1 MADRPRF
8 VEFRE
13 EGPREGFQIEKT
25 IYPLAERVKLVEA
38 LAETGL
44 KHIQVASFVSPKHV
58 PQMADSEAF
67 FAAIRKKA
75 GVHYTGL
82 WLNEQGFA
90 RAKATPGVDLEGKIA
105 LYASDAFARRNN
117 GCSAEEMAER
127 QRKWLDIYAEAGLEV
142 DFAIIMTAFGCN
154 YEGDIP
160 PERVVKLAKYARDI
174 CAERGHK
181 LPKLFLA
188 DTMGWGNPEQ
198 TRRLI
203 GLVRDAVPDVRIG
216 LHLHDTRGLGTA
228 NVLAALEMGVDLFDG
243 SVAGLGGCPFAAHG
257 DAGAAGN
264 VCTEDLVFMCHELG
278 IETGIDLDA
287 LVECARMAE
296 RLIGRRLNGRVMHAG
311 TLKGYRAKTA
321 QAA

>member
-1 MADRPRF
+1 MSDRPKR

-25 IYPLAERVKLVEA
+25 IFPLAERVKLVEV

-44 KHIQVASFVSPKHV
+44 HHIQVASFVSPKHV
-58 PQMADSEAF
+58 PQMADSAEF
-67 FAAIRKKA
+67 FAAIRKKP
-75 GVHYTGL
+75 GVHYAGL
-82 WLNEQGFA
+82 WLNEQGFERA
-90 RAKATPGVDLEGKIA
+90 RATGNVDLSGKIS
-105 LYASDAFARRNN
+105 LYASDAFAQRNN
-117 GCSAEEMAER
+117 RCSAAEMAER
-127 QRKWLDIYAEAGLEV
+127 QKGWLDLYASAGVKPEY
-142 DFAIIMTAFGCN
+142 AIIMAAFGCN

-160 PERVVKLAKYARDI
+160 PERVVALARYAHDI
-174 CAERGHK
+174 CAERGEK
-181 LPKLFLA
+181 LPQIFLA
-188 DTMGWGNPEQ
+188 DTMGWGNPDQ

-203 GLVRDAVPDVRIG
+203 GMVRDALPDTRIG

-228 NVLAALEMGVDLFDG
+228 NVMAALEMGVDLFDS

-264 VCTEDLVFMCHELG
+264 VCTEDLVFLCHELG
-278 IETGIDLDA
+278 IETGIDLEA

-311 TLKGYRAKTA
+311 SLAKYRGKREL
-321 QAA
+321 AA

>member
-1 MADRPRF
+1 MPDLPKR

-25 IYPLAERVKLVEA
+25 IFPLADRVKLVEA

-44 KHIQVASFVSPKHV
+44 HHIQVASFVSPKHV

-67 FAAIRKKA
+67 FAAIRRRP
-75 GVHYTGL
+75 GVHYAGL
-82 WLNEQGFA
+82 WLNEQGFR
-90 RAKATPGVDLEGKIA
+90 RALATPGVDLAGKIS
-105 LYASDAFARRNN
+105 LYASDAFARKNN

-127 QRKWLDIYAEAGLEV
+127 QKRWLEFYAEAGLKP
-142 DFAIIMTAFGCN
+142 DFAIIMAAFGCN

-160 PERVVKLAKYARDI
+160 PERVVALARYARDI
-174 CAERGHK
+174 CAERGEK
-181 LPKLFLA
+181 LPKIFLA

-198 TRRLI
+198 TRRLV
-203 GLVRDAVPDVRIG
+203 GLVREALPEVRLG
-216 LHLHDTRGLGTA
+216 LHLHDTRGLGAA
-228 NVLAALEMGVDLFDG
+228 NVMAALEMGVDLFDS

-264 VCTEDLVFMCHELG
+264 VCTEDLVFLCHELG
-278 IETGIDLDA
+278 IETGIDLEA
-287 LVECARMAE
+287 LVECARLAE

-311 TLKGYRAKTA
+311 SLAKYRAK
-321 QAA
+321 QGLAA

>member
-1 MADRPRF
+1 MTDRPKR

-25 IYPLAERVKLVEA
+25 IFPLPERVKLVEA

-44 KHIQVASFVSPKHV
+44 HHIQVASFVSPKHV

-67 FAAIRKKA
+67 FAAIRKKP
-75 GVHYTGL
+75 GVTYTGL
-82 WLNEQGFA
+82 WLNEQGFRRA
-90 RAKATPGVDLEGKIA
+90 RATSGVDLEGKLS
-105 LYASDAFARRNN
+105 LYASDAFARKNN
-117 GCSAEEMAER
+117 GCSAAEMAER
-127 QRKWLDIYAEAGLEV
+127 QRAWLDLYAEAGVAMQSAL
-142 DFAIIMTAFGCN
+142 IMAAFGCN

-160 PERVVKLAKYARDI
+160 QDRVVSLARYAWDI
-174 CAERGHK
+174 CAERGIR

-188 DTMGWGNPEQ
+188 DTMGWANPDGV
-198 TRRLI
+198 RRLVSA
-203 GLVRDAVPDVRIG
+203 VREAVPGARIG
-216 LHLHDTRGLGTA
+216 LHLHDTRGLGAA
-228 NVLAALEMGVDLFDG
+228 NVVAALELGVDLFDS

-264 VCTEDLVFMCHELG
+264 ICTEDMVFLCHELG
-278 IETGIDLDA
+278 IETGIDLEA

-311 TLKGYRAKTA
+311 TLAGYRAKTKV
-321 QAA
+321 AA

>member
-1 MADRPRF
+1 MSDLPKR

-25 IYPLAERVKLVEA
+25 IFPLADRVKLVEA

-44 KHIQVASFVSPKHV
+44 HHIQVASFVSPKHV

-67 FAAIRKKA
+67 FAAIRRRPD
-75 GVHYTGL
+75 VHYAGL
-82 WLNEQGFA
+82 WLNEQGFR
-90 RAKATPGVDLEGKIA
+90 RALATPGVDLAGKIS
-105 LYASDAFARRNN
+105 LYASDEFARKNN
-117 GCSAEEMAER
+117 GCSAEEMANR
-127 QRKWLDIYAEAGLEV
+127 QKRWLEFYAEAGLKP
-142 DFAIIMTAFGCN
+142 DFAIIMAAFGCN

-160 PERVVKLAKYARDI
+160 PERVVALARYARDI
-174 CAERGHK
+174 CSERGEK
-181 LPKLFLA
+181 LPKIFLA

-198 TRRLI
+198 TRRLV
-203 GLVRDAVPDVRIG
+203 GMVREALPEVRLG

-228 NVLAALEMGVDLFDG
+228 NVMAALEMGVDLFDS

-264 VCTEDLVFMCHELG
+264 VCTEDLVFLCHELG
-278 IETGIDLDA
+278 IETGIDLEA

-296 RLIGRRLNGRVMHAG
+296 RIIGRRLNGRVMHAG
-311 TLKGYRAKTA
+311 SLAKYRAK
-321 QAA
+321 QGLAA

>member
-1 MADRPRF
+1 MSERPKR

-25 IYPLAERVKLVEA
+25 VFPLEDRVRLVEA

-44 KHIQVASFVSPKHV
+44 RHIQVASFVSPKHV

-67 FAAIRKKA
+67 FAAIRRRP
-75 GVHYTGL
+75 GVHYAGL
-82 WLNEQGFA
+82 WLNEQGFR
-90 RAKATPGVDLEGKIA
+90 RAQATPGVDLAGKIS

-117 GCSAEEMAER
+117 GCSADEMAER
-127 QRKWLDIYAEAGLEV
+127 QKSWLDFYAEAGV
-142 DFAIIMTAFGCN
+142 KPDFAIIMAAFGCN
-154 YEGDIP
+154 YEGDVAP
-160 PERVVKLAKYARDI
+160 ARVVALARHARDI
-174 CAERGHK
+174 CAERGEA

-198 TRRLI
+198 TRRLV
-203 GLVRDAVPDVRIG
+203 GMVREALPEVRLG
-216 LHLHDTRGLGTA
+216 LHLHDTRGLGAA
-228 NVLAALEMGVDLFDG
+228 NVMAALEMGVDLFDS

-278 IETGIDLDA
+278 IETGIDLEA

-296 RLIGRRLNGRVMHAG
+296 RIIGRRLNGRVMHAG
-311 TLKGYRAKTA
+311 SLARYR
-321 QAA
+321 QRREVAA